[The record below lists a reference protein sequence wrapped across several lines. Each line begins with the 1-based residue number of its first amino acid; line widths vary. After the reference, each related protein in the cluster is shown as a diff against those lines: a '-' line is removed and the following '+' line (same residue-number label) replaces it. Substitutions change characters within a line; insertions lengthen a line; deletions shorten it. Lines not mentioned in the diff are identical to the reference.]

1 MRVPDLEKEEQE
13 VSPPVQTHLTWL
25 RTRQSQ
31 GHKKMTFQ
39 KSRNLPGHVQK
50 EQQMN
55 KEQPSVY
62 SGWKCLTE
70 GMVKDWAVRTVMKRK
85 TYR

>member
-25 RTRQSQ
+25 RKRQSK

-39 KSRNLPGHVQK
+39 KSSNLPGHVQK

-55 KEQPSVY
+55 KEQQR
-62 SGWKCLTE
+62 GWS
-70 GMVKDWAVRTVMKRK
+70 RTGQCAQS
-85 TYR
+85 